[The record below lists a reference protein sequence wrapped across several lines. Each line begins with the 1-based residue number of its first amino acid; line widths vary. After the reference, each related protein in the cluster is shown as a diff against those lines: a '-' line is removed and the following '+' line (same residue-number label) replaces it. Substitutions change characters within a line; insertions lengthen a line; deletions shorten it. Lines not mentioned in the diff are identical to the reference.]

1 MADEMVK
8 VKIRPLHGIGGY
20 GEAGDVVT
28 MRRELAEMYE
38 RDGYVEFVDPPAADA
53 ASPQMREE
61 HPNLGGEKAPA
72 QEEHAIMKPEAKRAK
87 GARGKKK

>member
-38 RDGYVEFVDPPAADA
+38 REGYVEFVDDGPLTVDGGPLAVPP
-53 ASPQMREE
+53 EE
-61 HPNLGGEKAPA
+61 APA